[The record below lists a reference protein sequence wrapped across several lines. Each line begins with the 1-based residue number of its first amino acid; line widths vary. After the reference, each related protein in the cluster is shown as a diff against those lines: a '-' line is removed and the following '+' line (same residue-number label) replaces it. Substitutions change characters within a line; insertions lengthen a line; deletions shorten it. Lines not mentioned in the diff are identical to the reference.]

1 MNSMK
6 TSANTVP
13 VAQARPRLTEIL
25 ETVKREP
32 VTLTKDGTPVAVV
45 VDPDDYASLLA
56 TLEMLSNPDLR
67 SQLESFEYRRAHGDV
82 EWVTHEEVERLI
94 GG

>member
-1 MNSMK
+1 MK
-6 TSANTVP
+6 VGPTIP

-32 VTLTKDGTPVAVV
+32 VTITKDGTPVAVV
-45 VDPDDYASLLA
+45 IDPDDYGSLLA

-67 SQLESFEYRRAHGDV
+67 SQLESYEYRRARGEV
-82 EWVTHEEVERLI
+82 EWVTQEEVERLV
-94 GG
+94 GD